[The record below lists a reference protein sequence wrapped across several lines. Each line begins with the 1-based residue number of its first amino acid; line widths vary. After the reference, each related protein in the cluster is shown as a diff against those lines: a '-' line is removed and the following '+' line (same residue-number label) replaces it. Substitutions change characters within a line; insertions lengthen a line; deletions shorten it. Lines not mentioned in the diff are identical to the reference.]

1 MITFVVSVLAL
12 VLGYVFYGAFVER
25 VLGIDAN
32 RQTPAYT
39 RQDGVDYI
47 PMPLWKVFL
56 IQFLNIAGTGPIF
69 GAIGGILFGPAAYL
83 WIVLGCIF
91 GGAVHDFMSGMI
103 SLRKDGASLPEIVGD
118 ELGLGVRQVMR
129 VFSLLLMVMVGA
141 VFVTTPAGLLEGLT
155 PTSGFIGGKT
165 FWCIIIFCY
174 YMMAT
179 LLPIDTLIGKIYPVF
194 GLALLI
200 MAAGVFIGI
209 FSHSGPMPEITEAFH
224 THHPKGLSIFPF
236 LFITIACGAISGF
249 HATQSPMM
257 ARCLKNERYGR
268 IAFYG
273 AMITEG
279 FVALIWAAAAI
290 KYAGGT
296 SEGLALKMNGNPAN
310 IVNFICNDW
319 MGRIGAV
326 LAILG
331 VVAAPI
337 TSGDTALRS
346 ARLITA
352 DFLHFPQ
359 NTVPK
364 RLAVSVPIFAISAVL
379 MLIDFAVLWRYFGWF
394 NQTLSIFTL
403 WAITAYLY
411 RHGRRYIITLIP
423 AIFMTS
429 VCSTYILLAPEG
441 LSLPPVWGYSIGL
454 VFTAVLSVVAIRYIT
469 KKV

>member
-1 MITFVVSVLAL
+1 
-12 VLGYVFYGAFVER
+12 
-25 VLGIDAN
+25 
-32 RQTPAYT
+32 
-39 RQDGVDYI
+39 
-47 PMPLWKVFL
+47 
-56 IQFLNIAGTGPIF
+56 
-69 GAIGGILFGPAAYL
+69 
-83 WIVLGCIF
+83 
-91 GGAVHDFMSGMI
+91 
-103 SLRKDGASLPEIVGD
+103 
-118 ELGLGVRQVMR
+118 
-129 VFSLLLMVMVGA
+129 
-141 VFVTTPAGLLEGLT
+141 
-155 PTSGFIGGKT
+155 
-165 FWCIIIFCY
+165 
-174 YMMAT
+174 
-179 LLPIDTLIGKIYPVF
+179 
-194 GLALLI
+194 
-200 MAAGVFIGI
+200 
-209 FSHSGPMPEITEAFH
+209 
-224 THHPKGLSIFPF
+224 
-236 LFITIACGAISGF
+236 
-249 HATQSPMM
+249 
-257 ARCLKNERYGR
+257 
-268 IAFYG
+268 
-273 AMITEG
+273 
-279 FVALIWAAAAI
+279 
-290 KYAGGT
+290 
-296 SEGLALKMNGNPAN
+296 MNGNPAN